1 MSGFQKTL
9 YLFIDESGNFDFSPK
24 GSKYFI
30 VTALATYDPVIDRE
44 LLLRLRYELLQQGTD
59 QEYFHASEDKQ
70 SVRDAVFEIL
80 AGIEDHYEVH
90 SVIAQKNKAHPSLY
104 KEIYK
109 KRGKIIQRVT
119 GIPLYQQLCQTLLT
133 YVFTGKGKNIENIV
147 VVLASLTEGEKGK
160 VILRTLKQ
168 FLKAEYP
175 GIPFEIFSHRS
186 CADLNCQL
194 ADYCC
199 WAISVKWERAE
210 LRPYEEIKKR
220 IQNEFP
226 LFRNGKNVHYKYGP

>member
-9 YLFIDESGNFDFSPK
+9 YLFLDESGNFDFSAK

-44 LLLRLRYELLQQGTD
+44 LLLRLRYELLQQGED

-70 SVRDAVFEIL
+70 SVRDAVFQIL

-104 KEIYK
+104 KEVYK
-109 KRGKIIQRVT
+109 KKGKIIERVT

-133 YVFTGKGKNIENIV
+133 YVFTGKGRDIENIV
-147 VVLASLTEGEKGK
+147 VVLASLTEGDKGR

-199 WAISVKWERAE
+199 WAIFVKWERVE
-210 LRPYEEIKKR
+210 LRPYEIIKKR

-226 LFRNGKNVHYKYGP
+226 LFRNGRNEHYKYRP